1 MDIKP
6 TELRRSLC
14 LLFQVKSF
22 AFYPNIIWNSQTERE
37 LFRFVNQ
44 GDQTTGLYITRE
56 EYWSHSNVSAIITI
70 HSTAEQLETF
80 MHVCMR
86 VCVYRHTCIHSNRIY
101 LTKSLGKLI
110 SYCLITKLMSTC
122 YFSDPDTISESFS
135 KNNIGLF
142 TSQTRVS
149 PQSYKYT
156 QNSTAFNRIVSVV
169 GHGNLPV
176 KKTLLEWNK
185 GKCCL
190 LVRTFCGYKNF
201 KI

>member
-135 KNNIGLF
+135 KRNIGLF
-142 TSQTRVS
+142 TDTCFSTILQIYTKLYGVQLHCICGWAWQSASQEDFAWM
-149 PQSYKYT
+149 K
-156 QNSTAFNRIVSVV
+156 
-169 GHGNLPV
+169 
-176 KKTLLEWNK
+176 
-185 GKCCL
+185 
-190 LVRTFCGYKNF
+190 
-201 KI
+201 